1 MDSRIAEIDAEYSSD
16 LSERPIPPKPG
27 MSQETLLYI
36 ELRDTMTKKLSMM
49 NESQEK
55 MEAIFLERLKQLQ
68 SEGSAATEAICLSIG
83 DEFLEYLMD
92 SVIRGLSRL
101 LPRPTRA
108 YLRNPNSPD
117 IIYVVTYEQRGS
129 ELTIRIGESKMG
141 GAV

>member
-1 MDSRIAEIDAEYSSD
+1 
-16 LSERPIPPKPG
+16 
-27 MSQETLLYI
+27 
-36 ELRDTMTKKLSMM
+36 MM

-55 MEAIFLERLKQLQ
+55 METIFLEKLKQLQ
-68 SEGSAATEAICLSIG
+68 SAGLAATETISLSID
-83 DEFLEYLMD
+83 DEFLEYLMS

-117 IIYVVTYEQRGS
+117 SIYVVTYEHRGS
-129 ELTIRIGESKMG
+129 ELTIRIGVNKIG

>member
-1 MDSRIAEIDAEYSSD
+1 
-16 LSERPIPPKPG
+16 
-27 MSQETLLYI
+27 
-36 ELRDTMTKKLSMM
+36 MM

-68 SEGSAATEAICLSIG
+68 SEGSTATETISLSID
-83 DEFLEYLMD
+83 DELLEYLMS

-108 YLRNPNSPD
+108 YLRNPDSPD
-117 IIYVVTYEQRGS
+117 IIYVVTYEHRGS
-129 ELTIRIGESKMG
+129 ELTIKIGGSKIG

>member
-1 MDSRIAEIDAEYSSD
+1 MELRIAEIDAEYASD
-16 LSERPIPPKPG
+16 LSERPIPPNPEL
-27 MSQETLLYI
+27 SQETSLYI
-36 ELRDTMTKKLSMM
+36 ELRDTMTKTLSMM

-83 DEFLEYLMD
+83 DEFLEYLMG

-108 YLRNPNSPD
+108 YFRNPDSPD
-117 IIYVVTYEQRGS
+117 IIYVITYEQRGS
-129 ELTIRIGESKMG
+129 ELTIRIGRSKMG